1 MERSR
6 VLAGFWWGVVATL
19 AMSVVMIAATITGLS
34 PMPAPIPAALVT
46 QVFGPGLP
54 KPAMMLLAALSH
66 LAYGGV
72 WGAILAGAVRPV
84 TIGKGL
90 LLGVILWLVMQVV
103 VLPYL
108 GWGAFGFAITPRIA
122 IATLVLHLIYGAV
135 LGWVVDRHAIPA
147 AAPAQS

>member
-46 QVFGPGLP
+46 DVLGPGLP

-72 WGAILAGAVRPV
+72 WGAILASAVRPV

-90 LLGVILWLVMQVV
+90 LLGAILWLIMQVV

-108 GWGAFGFAITPRIA
+108 GWGAFGLAITPRIA

-135 LGWVVDRHAIPA
+135 LGWLADRHVVLTE
-147 AAPAQS
+147 APARS